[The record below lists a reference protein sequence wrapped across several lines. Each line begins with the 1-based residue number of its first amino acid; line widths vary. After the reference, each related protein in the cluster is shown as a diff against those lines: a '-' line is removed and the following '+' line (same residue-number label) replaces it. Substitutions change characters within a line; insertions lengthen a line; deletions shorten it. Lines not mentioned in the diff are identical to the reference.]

1 MVRRW
6 FLLAYS
12 SLLLLLL
19 RVEGYYCVSK
29 RQRVVEDGGSA
40 SAFPDVVCWL

>member
-19 RVEGYYCVSK
+19 RVEGYYCVS